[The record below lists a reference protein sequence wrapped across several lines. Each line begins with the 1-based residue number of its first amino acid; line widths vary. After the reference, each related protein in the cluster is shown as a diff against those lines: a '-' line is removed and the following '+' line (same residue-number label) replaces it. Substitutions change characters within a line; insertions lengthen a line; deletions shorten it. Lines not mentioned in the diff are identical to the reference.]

1 MIKRK
6 IFILIYTFGIVL
18 AVSLLY
24 VVVTTIRQ
32 TPAVPLTPEEAADIS
47 IGQYRD
53 RQNANTMPEKASRS
67 IPILNALLP
76 GQESPPSG
84 CSLRFSLI
92 PNRKS
97 VEPNG
102 TITYGLTLLNQ
113 GNETCRNVSLSV
125 YYTDKEHFISS
136 NPSPTASDYY
146 WAVNNLEPNKSK
158 RIEITTEALVGDGE
172 QIMSEACAAADNSQ
186 DICSNNIVFV
196 NRGGSLTSSATNSIL
211 VQKVTGAIWGQIF
224 GKKEFGI
231 WVWDSP
237 VKMTSAQASKVI
249 EISKKNGFNVIYL
262 TVDDYLP
269 ILNIRDTTERSRQK
283 EAYMKSLSSFITAA
297 HKAGIDVDVVVG
309 DKDWAEPAN
318 RWKGYAFIDFVKEY
332 NLTHP
337 ASLIR
342 GLQYDV
348 EPYLLSSYEVDK
360 RKELKAYVEFI
371 DESAT
376 RMQNVPAQ
384 FSIVIPHF
392 YDNIQNW
399 TPTVSYKG
407 KEWHTFTHLLKALEK
422 KPKSTIIIMAYRNF
436 FEENNGTKQIS
447 EIEVDE
453 ATKGKYSSK
462 VIIAQETGDVKPSYV
477 TFHDYPKVSLFDSLN
492 EISTY
497 FGRYSNFGGVAVHY
511 FDSFLKM
518 D

>member
-1 MIKRK
+1 M
-6 IFILIYTFGIVL
+6 LMYTFGIVL

-24 VVVTTIRQ
+24 IVVTTIRQ
-32 TPAVPLTPEEAADIS
+32 TPATPLTPEEAADLS

-53 RQNANTMPEKASRS
+53 RQNANTMPEKATRS
-67 IPILNALLP
+67 IPILSNLLP
-76 GQESPPSG
+76 GQEDSPSG
-84 CSLRFSLI
+84 CSIRFSLI
-92 PNRKS
+92 PDRKS
-97 VEPNG
+97 VEPRG

-113 GNETCRNVSLSV
+113 GSETCRNVSLSV

-136 NPSPTASDYY
+136 VPSPTASDYY
-146 WAVNNLEPNKSK
+146 WAIDNIDPNKSK
-158 RIEITTEALVGDGE
+158 RIEISTEALVGEGE
-172 QIMSEACAAADNSQ
+172 QIMSEACVAADNSQ
-186 DICSNNIVFV
+186 DICSNNVVFV
-196 NRGGSLTSSATNSIL
+196 NRGGSVTSSATNSIL

-237 VKMTSAQASKVI
+237 MKMTSTQASKVI

-269 ILNIRDTTERSRQK
+269 IVSIRNSAERNRQK
-283 EAYMKSLSSFITAA
+283 DVYMKTLSSFITAA
-297 HKAGIDVDVVVG
+297 HKAGIEVDVVVG
-309 DKDWAEPAN
+309 DKDWAEPSN
-318 RWKGYAFIDFVKEY
+318 RWKGYAFIDFVREY

-337 ASLIR
+337 GSLIR

-371 DESAT
+371 EQSAI
-376 RMQNVPAQ
+376 RMQTVPVQ

-392 YDNIQNW
+392 YDDIQNW
-399 TPTVSYKG
+399 TPDFTYNGVNAHTYK
-407 KEWHTFTHLLKALEK
+407 HLLKALEK

-447 EIEVDE
+447 EVEVNE
-453 ATKGKYSSK
+453 ATKGKYSTR
-462 VIIAQETGDVKPSYV
+462 VIIAQETGDVNPGYV
-477 TFHDYPKVSLFDSLN
+477 TFHDYPKVALFDSLN